1 MGDPFLFPS
10 PSLCLFFNDYWWS
23 MRCTKWQTS
32 MHVTKTLRDLRP
44 EFLLI
49 GILQN
54 LIIGLAMTCRLI
66 YGCRLPVHTV
76 SVFFFLFFMDFLIVL
91 FLHMVFPLCDTWW
104 TPPFAPSIWCPT
116 ICFCFVFFLLLWTG
130 EFMYVPT
137 PQYVLTTPTPCQGL
151 VR

>member
-1 MGDPFLFPS
+1 
-10 PSLCLFFNDYWWS
+10 
-23 MRCTKWQTS
+23 

-91 FLHMVFPLCDTWW
+91 FLHMVFPLCDT
-104 TPPFAPSIWCPT
+104 
-116 ICFCFVFFLLLWTG
+116 
-130 EFMYVPT
+130 
-137 PQYVLTTPTPCQGL
+137 
-151 VR
+151 